1 MCDHC
6 TPKPARGNATAPAP
20 GGRRKFLKLAVL
32 GGAVGLS
39 RVITPSAALAM
50 STDAL
55 LLTCMDFRLT
65 DDIVRYMD
73 GRGMDGRG
81 MTDRYDHVV
90 LAGGSLGALTDE
102 YGEWGKTFRDHL
114 KVAIDLHQIHQV
126 IIMDHR
132 DCGAYKTIL
141 GEDFAKDPA
150 RETGVH
156 AEYLARLAADIRGLY
171 QDLTVETLLMNL
183 DGTVEA
189 MTA

>member
-6 TPKPARGNATAPAP
+6 PPQPPRGDVMTPISD
-20 GGRRKFLKLAVL
+20 GRREFLKLAVL
-32 GGAVGLS
+32 GGAVGLYQ
-39 RVITPSAALAM
+39 VISPSAALAA

-73 GRGMDGRG
+73 GRGM
-81 MTDRYDHVV
+81 TDRYDHVV
-90 LAGGSLGALTDE
+90 LAGGSLGALHDK
-102 YGEWGKTFRDHL
+102 YSEWGTPFRDHL
-114 KVAIDLHQIHQV
+114 NVAIDLHQIQQV

-150 RETGVH
+150 RETEVH
-156 AEYLARLAADIRGLY
+156 AEYLARLAADIRALY
-171 QDLTVETLLMNL
+171 PDLAVETLLMNL

-189 MTA
+189 ITA